1 MSDKNSLKQENYLH
15 KIQGKPI
22 PDAPP
27 TWKDDMTP
35 VKTIAPTKKKKR
47 KGTNTKTKT
56 HYKAAENSH
65 SKQKVGNY
73 GN

>member
-47 KGTNTKTKT
+47 KGTNTKLKLTT
-56 HYKAAENSH
+56 RR
-65 SKQKVGNY
+65 QKIVILNKK
-73 GN
+73 